1 MRVDYINQKINLAII
16 NKIDKFE
23 RIEKL
28 IILNRAI
35 LKALRVFTVIR
46 TQPNRSS
53 YTKWFDK
60 VQGKLRRPKDGMR
73 KVADVVRFMQEKLLE
88 TSGKSYGKPFKPLS
102 ASYASYKGRLLK
114 KVHRLPFSS
123 QFGSSPPIL
132 VLTGSM
138 AQSLIK
144 KRNPRHIEI
153 IKQSGTAGIVRA
165 SLEFGTSHPLAH
177 KHAKQGI
184 MRPASGKRVRRNPLV
199 SLTKT
204 DTRDQI
210 LTALEQ
216 WTTGIQENA
225 EETWPKIT
233 T

>member
-35 LKALRVFTVIR
+35 LKALRVFPVIR

-114 KVHRLPFSS
+114 KGIRD
-123 QFGSSPPIL
+123 IL
-132 VLTGSM
+132 KL
-138 AQSLIK
+138 
-144 KRNPRHIEI
+144 
-153 IKQSGTAGIVRA
+153 
-165 SLEFGTSHPLAH
+165 
-177 KHAKQGI
+177 
-184 MRPASGKRVRRNPLV
+184 
-199 SLTKT
+199 
-204 DTRDQI
+204 
-210 LTALEQ
+210 
-216 WTTGIQENA
+216 
-225 EETWPKIT
+225 
-233 T
+233 